1 MPSFISGGVQLSGTY
16 QRVMRRMIRLSF
28 SFAILGLASFS
39 LGCGQDTPPPKPAAE
54 VKPAA
59 PAIPEDV
66 QSAAD
71 ALLGQETT
79 VLLVGDLAKN
89 GKQQFLAANVV
100 PKTPKNSLPG
110 TIVTRAVLAENDN
123 GKWTEIL
130 RCDQYLKNAKGFLGL
145 TPFASVIGWRL
156 DHEQDPEKGL
166 ALYFTPLKDTGTLD
180 NHVLPIGVRWNPKTN
195 RYQSLDRSYE
205 HFLGEAP
212 SIDSARSTLR

>member
-1 MPSFISGGVQLSGTY
+1 MPSFTSGGVELGGTFP
-16 QRVMRRMIRLSF
+16 RLTRNFTRLSL
-28 SFAILGLASFS
+28 SLAVLGLASFC

-59 PAIPEDV
+59 PAIPEGV

-71 ALLGQETT
+71 SLLGQETT

-89 GKQQFLAANVV
+89 GRQQFLAANVV

-110 TIVTRAVLAENDN
+110 TIVTRVVMAENDN

-130 RCDQYLKNAKGFLGL
+130 RCDQHLKNAKGYLGL
-145 TPFASVIGWRL
+145 TPLTSVIGWRL
-156 DHEQDPEKGL
+156 DHEQDPQKGL
-166 ALYFTPLKDTGTLD
+166 FLYFTPLKDTGTPD
-180 NHVLPIGVRWNPKTN
+180 THVLPIGVRWNPKTN

-205 HFLGEAP
+205 HFLSEAP
-212 SIDSARSTLR
+212 SLDAARSTLR